1 MAFFDAL
8 RCVMASWWPKAF
20 AGLAAVVLVGCATPP
35 GSVGLARAVAA
46 APVVAA
52 VHVPA
57 VVEHRAPYVSSV
69 PPLGLEPTALAAPKL
84 PDAALEPSADAG
96 AHWTQRGLASWY
108 GKKFNGRR
116 TASGERFYATG
127 LTAAHRTLPIPCYVR
142 VRHVASGKEVIVRIN
157 DRGPFH
163 SARVLDLSY
172 AAAQKLGIVS
182 QGSAEVEI
190 ERLSDDDMRVGSLA
204 PR

>member
-1 MAFFDAL
+1 M
-8 RCVMASWWPKAF
+8 
-20 AGLAAVVLVGCATPP
+20 
-35 GSVGLARAVAA
+35 
-46 APVVAA
+46 
-52 VHVPA
+52 
-57 VVEHRAPYVSSV
+57 
-69 PPLGLEPTALAAPKL
+69 
-84 PDAALEPSADAG
+84 
-96 AHWTQRGLASWY
+96 
-108 GKKFNGRR
+108 
-116 TASGERFYATG
+116 
-127 LTAAHRTLPIPCYVR
+127 
-142 VRHVASGKEVIVRIN
+142 RIN

>member
-1 MAFFDAL
+1 MAFFDAV
-8 RCVMASWWPKAF
+8 RGSMTSCRPKVF
-20 AGLAAVVLVGCATPP
+20 AGLTAILLVGCATPP
-35 GSVGLARAVAA
+35 GSLGLARTDAA
-46 APVVAA
+46 APA
-52 VHVPA
+52 HVPA
-57 VVEHRAPYVSSV
+57 VAPRRASSV
-69 PPLGLEPTALAAPKL
+69 PPLGLEPAALAAPKL
-84 PDAALEPSADAG
+84 PDAVPEPSLDAG